1 MQPQKPLRLVRPV
14 RLAPQSAAETSAQS
28 SDSQPTSNAPSESQ
42 ELTVPR
48 SRPPISPP
56 DRPMQYRAIGL
67 IEGQYHP
74 SEDQLTRGM
83 LQAKD
88 GTQIDAVLLGRVMS
102 LVRKHLETDK
112 DYIWVVYP
120 RTREQTNDLHMQIVG
135 VWAPEEMGQ
144 VEPDDDS
151 AVVPDFFSIRGE
163 VIFQSRERGFIIVKI
178 WQSSRKNQPAKK
190 PMAFKLRLEGQL
202 EGNAVGQFWDLT
214 VRRQG
219 AQLFIAAGTALG
231 PAARPFH
238 RKPMKR
244 PRGKFP
250 QPRSGEVRTDPNKY
264 SGIRP
269 PKPKLRSKSQSSS
282 SLPPTPPEK

>member
-14 RLAPQSAAETSAQS
+14 RIASQPAAETSDTS
-28 SDSQPTSNAPSESQ
+28 SVRERDVQTTATEAPDLQESAVQ
-42 ELTVPR
+42 R

-74 SEDQLTRGM
+74 SEEQLTRGT
-83 LQAKD
+83 LKAKD
-88 GTQIDAVLLGRVMS
+88 GTEIDAVLLGRVMS
-102 LVRKHLETDK
+102 LVRKHLEADK

-120 RTREQTNDLHMQIVG
+120 RTREQTNDLHVQIVG

-144 VEPDDDS
+144 LEPTDDS

-163 VIFQSRERGFIIVKI
+163 VIFQNREREFVIIKI

-219 AQLFIAAGTALG
+219 AQLHIAVGMAIG
-231 PAARPFH
+231 PATRPFS
-238 RKPMKR
+238 RKPTKR

-250 QPRSGEVRTDPNKY
+250 HPRKSDGAERSGP
-264 SGIRP
+264 RP
-269 PKPKLRSKSQSSS
+269 PKPKLRSANSTGSPPSQ
-282 SLPPTPPEK
+282 PES